1 MVAISSR
8 AVVRTVRLGT
18 RGSILARTQA
28 ALCEREL
35 RRVGLDVVTVL
46 LETAGDRRPPDTAW
60 GEGAFVKELE
70 LALLDGRVDVA
81 VHSAKD
87 LPTRELPEL
96 SIAAYLPREDARD
109 ALVCRERGRTLGT
122 LPTGARVG
130 TDSPRRTGFLLA
142 RRPDLR
148 LHPLHG
154 NVDTR
159 LRRLD
164 DGETDALVLALAGL
178 LRLGRDDRVDEILSP
193 AILPPAPGQGALA
206 VQVRADDELVALL
219 AVLDDRPTRLAVE
232 AERAFLRLS
241 GGGCRAPIGALAEV
255 DGSSLVLRAGYAR
268 ADGSAVA
275 YASAAGGLADGPS
288 LAVRVVSEL
297 VARIGPRSSLERPRV
312 LVTRPV
318 ERAGPLAAALRERG
332 LEPVNVPTI
341 RIVEGSSERAETAPP
356 GQRGEWSAD
365 LRRAVERIEEYDWV
379 LVTSA
384 HGARAIA
391 RAFHGRRPARPRWA
405 AVGPA
410 TSAALAAHGLSA
422 DFVPRRNDA
431 RALAVELPLK
441 RGELVLLARAAS
453 GTAGLVED
461 LRARGA
467 NVDEVVAYGTV
478 EGPEASRTLLTRALG
493 GEGPRA
499 VILASGSSVRG
510 LVRLTLPESVDA
522 VLSLPAI
529 CIGRATAEAA
539 RRVGFRRI
547 LVAADT
553 RPETLA
559 TLAREAVDSMTEV
572 DGAEQAD
579 GAGRVS

>member
-1 MVAISSR
+1 VSVA
-8 AVVRTVRLGT
+8 ATGAGPLVRTIRLGT
-18 RGSILARTQA
+18 RGSTLARAQA
-28 ALCEREL
+28 ALVERDL
-35 RRVGLDVVTVL
+35 RRVGLEVTTILV
-46 LETAGDRRPPDTAW
+46 ETAGDRRPPDTAW

-70 LALLDGRVDVA
+70 RALLDGRIDVA

-87 LPTRELPEL
+87 LPTDELPEL
-96 SIAAYLPREDARD
+96 AIAAYLAREDPRD
-109 ALVCRERGRTLGT
+109 ALVCRERGRALDT
-122 LPTGARVG
+122 LPRGARVG
-130 TDSPRRTGFLLA
+130 TDSPRRTAFVLA

-178 LRLGRDDRVDEILSP
+178 LRLGREDRVDEILSP

-206 VQVRADDELVALL
+206 VQVRADDALVELL
-219 AVLDDRPTRLAVE
+219 AALEDRPTRAAVE

-255 DGSSLVLRAGYAR
+255 AGSSLVLRAGYAR

-275 YASAAGGLADGPS
+275 FAEASGGLSDGPA

-318 ERAGPLAAALRERG
+318 ERADTLVGALRERG
-332 LEPVNVPTI
+332 LEPVIVPTI
-341 RIVEGSSERAETAPP
+341 AIVEASGEREDAEKREHGGLTKW
-356 GQRGEWSAD
+356 GAD
-365 LRRAVERIEEYDWV
+365 LRRAVGRIEQYDWV

-384 HGARAIA
+384 SGARAIA
-391 RAFHGRRPARPRWA
+391 RALGARRPLRVRWA

-410 TSAALAAHGLSA
+410 TSAALAAQGLSA
-422 DFVPRRNDA
+422 DFVPATNDA
-431 RALAVELPLK
+431 TSLAADLPLEG
-441 RGELVLLARAAS
+441 REHILLVRAAR
-453 GTAGLVED
+453 GTAGLVEA

-467 NVDEVVAYGTV
+467 SVDEIVAYRTV
-478 EGPEASRTLLTRALG
+478 EGPEASRRLLIRALG
-493 GEGPRA
+493 GDGLRA
-499 VILASGSSVRG
+499 AIFASGSSVRG
-510 LVRLTLPESVDA
+510 LVRLTPPESVDA
-522 VLSLPAI
+522 VLALPAI

-539 RRVGFRRI
+539 RRAGFRTI
-547 LVAADT
+547 LVGADT
-553 RPETLA
+553 RPETMA
-559 TLAREAVDSMTEV
+559 ALAREAVESLP
-572 DGAEQAD
+572 
-579 GAGRVS
+579 

>member
-1 MVAISSR
+1 MNALATGTER
-8 AVVRTVRLGT
+8 LVRTVRLGT
-18 RGSILARTQA
+18 RGSTLARAQA
-28 ALCEREL
+28 ALVELDL
-35 RRVGLDVVTVL
+35 RRIGLEVTTILV
-46 LETAGDRRPPDTAW
+46 ETAGDRRPPDTAW

-70 LALLDGRVDVA
+70 RALLDGRIDVA

-87 LPTRELPEL
+87 LPTDELPGL
-96 SIAAYLPREDARD
+96 AIGAYLAREDPRD
-109 ALVCRERGRTLGT
+109 ALVCRERGRTLDT
-122 LPTGARVG
+122 LPRGARVG
-130 TDSPRRTGFLLA
+130 TDSPRRTAFLLA

-178 LRLGRDDRVDEILSP
+178 VRLGREDRVGEIFSP

-206 VQVRADDELVALL
+206 VQVRADDQLVELVA
-219 AVLDDRPTRLAVE
+219 ALDDRPTRAAVE

-255 DGSSLVLRAGYAR
+255 DGSSLVLHAGYAR

-275 YASAAGGLADGPS
+275 FAEATGALGDGPT

-318 ERAGPLAAALRERG
+318 ERAETLGVALRERG

-341 RIVEGSSERAETAPP
+341 ALVEEPLEGRH
-356 GQRGEWSAD
+356 GEHGDGRHRDEWGAD
-365 LRRAVERIEEYDWV
+365 LRRAVERIERYDWV

-384 HGARAIA
+384 SGARAIA
-391 RAFHGRRPARPRWA
+391 RALDARRPHRVRWA

-410 TSAALAAHGLSA
+410 TLAALAGQGLSA
-422 DFVPRRNDA
+422 DFVPATNDA
-431 RALAVELPLK
+431 RTLAADLPLEG
-441 RGELVLLARAAS
+441 GENVLLVRAAR
-453 GTAGLVED
+453 GTPGLVED

-467 NVDEVVAYGTV
+467 SVDEVVAYRTV
-478 EGPEASRTLLTRALG
+478 EGPEASRPLLTRALG
-493 GEGPRA
+493 GYGLHA
-499 VILASGSSVRG
+499 AIFASGSSVRG
-510 LVRLTLPESVDA
+510 LVRLIPPESVDA
-522 VLSLPAI
+522 VLALPAI

-539 RRVGFRRI
+539 RRAGFRTI
-547 LVAADT
+547 LVGADT
-553 RPETLA
+553 RPETMA
-559 TLAREAVDSMTEV
+559 ALAREAVDSLP
-572 DGAEQAD
+572 
-579 GAGRVS
+579 